1 MKIYG
6 YKKCSTCR
14 KAEKWL
20 ESKEKG
26 AEFIDI
32 TLNPPTEAELTEYIA
47 NSGLEI
53 KKFFNTAGVSYREG
67 KFKDKIKDASQETMI
82 KWLAADGRL
91 IKRPIVVDNLCVS
104 VGFKEEDFEEKWSN

>member
-6 YKKCSTCR
+6 YKKCGTCR

-20 ESKEKG
+20 EANDKG
-26 AEFIDI
+26 AEFVDI
-32 TLNPPTEAELTEYIA
+32 TLNPPSEAELTEYIE

-67 KFKDKIKDASQETMI
+67 GFKDKIKGADQETLI

-91 IKRPIVVDNLCVS
+91 IKRPIVVDKMCVS
-104 VGFKEEDFEEKWSN
+104 VGFKEEDFAQKWSN